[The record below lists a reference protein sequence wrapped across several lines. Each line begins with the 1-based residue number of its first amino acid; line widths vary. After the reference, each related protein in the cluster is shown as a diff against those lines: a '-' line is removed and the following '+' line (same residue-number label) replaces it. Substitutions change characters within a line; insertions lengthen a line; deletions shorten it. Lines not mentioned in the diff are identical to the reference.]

1 MQRIVLLFLIGLVP
15 VFSWTQTVD
24 REQVEQSIK
33 YLHLEEAVQLS
44 AQLSPEKDAPYYQS
58 RILFLQFLITE
69 DPTLWPLYLS
79 HAKSSIS
86 TLDKLPDRD
95 PEKKVM
101 MAELFFLRGVGKMI
115 DKKYIGSALDIKSAC
130 KLLDQNRS
138 AFPENVE
145 QRKLLG
151 IFQVAMNSIPRKLR
165 WLSNALC
172 FRGDL
177 DQGLEDL
184 EVASRESKLMAA
196 EAEVM
201 LFYFEKNLL
210 SEPEKAFE
218 RVEQLLVDHPG
229 SPIFSYFKLS
239 ALLEAR
245 KVDNAIAFCQV
256 QEPVI
261 FQDEKVSDL
270 PLWYY
275 SRAKAHYFK
284 LEFGPAIKYFD
295 SFLARYKGK
304 TLYSDALF
312 RKGMS
317 LVLQDRYPEARRI
330 FHQMAEVESSTF
342 DEDEYAC
349 RMAAIY
355 RFQEPTDL
363 DKDLFRAR
371 NLFDGGYYQQ
381 SLELLDKV
389 QGQGGLNE
397 NQKAELYYRLGRN
410 FQATELPEQA
420 ESEYLKCIATE
431 PGQALWMKVYAHY
444 YLGQLAEGRSDT
456 GGARTYYKTALGFD
470 DYDYQSGLE
479 QRCKA
484 AIHRLKNQKDSSSQ

>member
-1 MQRIVLLFLIGLVP
+1 MRRIVILFLIGL
-15 VFSWTQTVD
+15 FSNHLPAQNST
-24 REQVEQSIK
+24 RAQVEHAIE
-33 YLHLEEAVQLS
+33 YLRLEEAARLSTQLPS
-44 AQLSPEKDAPYYQS
+44 DKDSPYYQS
-58 RILFLQFLITE
+58 RIIFLQFLITE
-69 DPTLWPLYLS
+69 DPLAWPLYLS
-79 HAKSSIS
+79 KSKASLK
-86 TLDKLPDRD
+86 TLEKLPDHD

-115 DKKYIGSALDIKSAC
+115 DKKYVGSALDIKSAC
-130 KLLDQNRS
+130 NLLDQNKS
-138 AFPENVE
+138 AFPNNVE

-151 IFQVAMNSIPRKLR
+151 IFQVGMNSIPRKLR

-177 DQGLEDL
+177 DTGLQDL
-184 EVASRESKLMAA
+184 EAASAQSTLLPT

-210 SEPEKAFE
+210 SQPERAYQ
-218 RVEQLLVDHPG
+218 RVERLLAQNPG
-229 SPIFSYFKLS
+229 SPIYSYFKLS

-245 KVDNAIAFCQV
+245 KVDEALSFCAI
-256 QEPVI
+256 QEPII
-261 FQDEKVSDL
+261 FKDKTASDL
-270 PLWYY
+270 PLWHY
-275 SRAKAHYFK
+275 SRAKAHFFK
-284 LEFGPAIKYFD
+284 LEFDQAIRYFD
-295 SFLARYKGK
+295 TFLEGYKGK

-342 DEDEYAC
+342 DEDEYAT

-355 RFQEPTDL
+355 RFKEPSPT
-363 DKDLFRAR
+363 DKDLYRAR
-371 NLFDGGYYQQ
+371 NLFDGGYYQSSLDLLAAVQAQ
-381 SLELLDKV
+381 SN
-389 QGQGGLNE
+389 LNE

-410 FQATELPEQA
+410 LQATTDLDKAEQ
-420 ESEYLKCIATE
+420 EYLKCTRTE

-444 YLGQLAEGRSDT
+444 YLGQIAEANQNTELAVEWYRI
-456 GGARTYYKTALGFD
+456 ALTHN

-484 AIHRLKNQKDSSSQ
+484 SLNRLKNQKKTSPQ